1 MEQKDFTIDKVGWH
15 TQAPGN
21 PDTPKEIY
29 ETFISFVLFLQKNN
43 LLNKQLLTGDETVL
57 DDEFCVKASDLTEE
71 GMLLVKKSYSNW
83 LRMLDRGGKPD
94 NLRILEKGLKII
106 RQPK

>member
-1 MEQKDFTIDKVGWH
+1 MEQKDFTVTKVGWH
-15 TQAPGN
+15 TQIPGN
-21 PDTPKEIY
+21 PETPEQIY
-29 ETFISFVLFLQKNN
+29 RRTINFVLFLQRNN

-83 LRMLDRGGKPD
+83 LSMLDRCGKPD